1 MGILSGIG
9 GAISDFG
16 SAAGRTLF
24 GDNRQ
29 RNAAMAEQNT
39 RLEGGDML
47 RGYAQQQMMG
57 AQGRP
62 TPQAQAQQLGPAT
75 RIDGSMQGQ
84 ARGQMQT
91 LADHLA
97 SVSSGQAKGAG
108 ELAIGRQA
116 QQAAAQQFAAARMAR
131 GANAGIMARAASRQL
146 GDLGTNA
153 AGMAAQSALQ
163 DQANA
168 RGQLGGVLSGMR
180 GQDLD
185 LATQQAQLDQQR
197 MLQQGQFGQQTNLAN
212 QAAELQNR
220 AQNDAYSSGMFGN
233 YLNASDAELRARMQR
248 MAAYGAQG
256 ADRGLFGDA
265 LQAGGAVLTAY
276 AGRPGG

>member
-16 SAAGRTLF
+16 SSAGRTLF
-24 GDNRQ
+24 GDNRA

-47 RGYAQQQMMG
+47 RGYAQQQMLG

-75 RIDGSMQGQ
+75 QIAQGPQGQ

-91 LADHLA
+91 LADQLA

-108 ELAIGRQA
+108 ELAVGRQA

-153 AGMAAQSALQ
+153 AGMASQSALQ

-212 QAAELQNR
+212 QAAELQSR
-220 AQNDAYSSGMFGN
+220 GLNDAYASGMFGN

-248 MAAYGAQG
+248 MGAYGAQG

-265 LQAGGAVLTAY
+265 LQAGGSVLAAY

>member
-1 MGILSGIG
+1 MGYWDNVTRGLQQQQEE
-9 GAISDFG
+9 
-16 SAAGRTLF
+16 AAQRT
-24 GDNRQ
+24 Q
-29 RNAAMAEQNT
+29 
-39 RLEGGDML
+39 LEGGGML
-47 RGYAQQQMMG
+47 RDYAQQQMMG

-62 TPQAQAQQLGPAT
+62 TPQAQAAQLGQAAT
-75 RIDGSMQGQ
+75 IAQGPQGQ
-84 ARGQMQT
+84 TRGQMQT
-91 LADHLA
+91 LADQLA
-97 SVSSGQAKGAG
+97 SVSSGQSKGAG
-108 ELAIGRQA
+108 ELAVGRQA

-146 GDLGTNA
+146 GDIGTNA
-153 AGMAAQSALQ
+153 AGMASQSALQ

-220 AQNDAYSSGMFGN
+220 QQNDAYSSGMFGN
-233 YLNASDAELRARMQR
+233 YLGTSDAELRARLQQYGID
-248 MAAYGAQG
+248 AARPKDPGFLG
-256 ADRGLFGDA
+256 NL
-265 LQAGGAVLTAY
+265 LQMGGAALAAY